1 VTVAGRESLIAVTGA
16 GGQVGTALREF
27 LPAGRFLPRSEVDVL
42 EPEAVRLALEGAGVI
57 IHLAAITNVDECE
70 RSPKRAFAVNAEG
83 TRNVVEA
90 AHLHGSRVIYL
101 STDYVFDGEKPE
113 EYNEEDEPWPLSVY
127 GRSKLRGERYV
138 AIRRENLVVRTS
150 WIFGSGRNF
159 PRTMIEAA
167 RAGGPIHVVDDQSSR
182 PTSAGHLAKALAHLA
197 RRSLSGILHVAGDG
211 RPCGRAELAE
221 KAITMAGLS
230 VVVDRIDSEA
240 YARRSGQLLARR
252 PRNSALALSRA
263 RQLGVPL
270 DDWQAALRRY
280 VDGLT

>member
-1 VTVAGRESLIAVTGA
+1 VIVAGRESLIAVTGA

-27 LPAGRFLPRSEVDVL
+27 LPAGRFLSRSEVDVI
-42 EPEAVRLALEGAGVI
+42 EAKDVRLALEGAGVV

-70 RSPKRAFAVNAEG
+70 RSPEQAFAVNAEG

-90 AHLHGSRVIYL
+90 AHLHGARVIYL
-101 STDYVFDGEKPE
+101 STDYVFDGERPE
-113 EYNEEDEPWPLSVY
+113 EYKEEDAPRPLSVY

-138 AIRRENLVVRTS
+138 ATRHENLVVRTS

-167 RAGGPIHVVDDQSSR
+167 RAGGPISVVDDQFSR
-182 PTSAGHLAKALAHLA
+182 PTSAGHLGKALAHLA
-197 RRSLSGILHVAGDG
+197 GRSTSGFLHVAGDG

-221 KAITMAGLS
+221 RAIAMAGLS
-230 VVVDRIDSEA
+230 VVVDRIDSDT
-240 YARRSGQLLARR
+240 YAQRSGQLLARR
-252 PRNSALALSRA
+252 PKNSALALGRA

-270 DDWQAALRRY
+270 DDWRTGLHRY
-280 VDGLT
+280 VAGLT